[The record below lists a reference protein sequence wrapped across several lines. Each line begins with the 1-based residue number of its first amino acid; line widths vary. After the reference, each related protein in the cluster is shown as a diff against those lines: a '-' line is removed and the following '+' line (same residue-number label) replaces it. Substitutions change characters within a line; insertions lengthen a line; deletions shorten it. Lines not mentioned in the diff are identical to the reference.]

1 VEHVSLRETILK
13 LTRSARR
20 LLLAKLGV
28 DVLRKGAHAVVEK
41 MIVGEE
47 RSARLHGDLAVAIE
61 VILRCKAGQLE
72 LA

>member
-1 VEHVSLRETILK
+1 
-13 LTRSARR
+13 
-20 LLLAKLGV
+20 
-28 DVLRKGAHAVVEK
+28 

>member
-1 VEHVSLRETILK
+1 
-13 LTRSARR
+13 
-20 LLLAKLGV
+20 
-28 DVLRKGAHAVVEK
+28 

-72 LA
+72 LAYIIDLLSPQRLHPNIHHFRGLRRRESCSPKSHVDPS